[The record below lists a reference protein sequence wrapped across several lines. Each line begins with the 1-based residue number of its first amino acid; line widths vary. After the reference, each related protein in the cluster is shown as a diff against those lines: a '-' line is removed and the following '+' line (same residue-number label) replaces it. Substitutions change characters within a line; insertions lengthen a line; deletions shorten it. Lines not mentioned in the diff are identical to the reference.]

1 MSRVIVFTRTKH
13 GADKVVR
20 HLHVRGIRAEAI
32 HGNKSQNA
40 RQRALD
46 NFRSSKLPVLVA
58 TDIASRGIDIDDI
71 SHVVNFDVPRTPE
84 DYVHR
89 IGRTGRMEAAGD
101 AYTLVS
107 PEDRKEVEAIEKA
120 VGMRPRRLLVPD
132 FNYDLKRD
140 PEAGRDRDHDRDR
153 RGGRRGARDAGSRG
167 APRTSHAG
175 PPAAPAGETHGR
187 RRRINPTDRRSRKR
201 M

>member
-1 MSRVIVFTRTKH
+1 
-13 GADKVVR
+13 
-20 HLHVRGIRAEAI
+20 
-32 HGNKSQNA
+32 
-40 RQRALD
+40 
-46 NFRSSKLPVLVA
+46 VLVA

-89 IGRTGRMEAAGD
+89 IGRTGRMEATGD

-120 VGMRPRRLLVPD
+120 LGMRPRRLLVPD
-132 FNYDLKRD
+132 FDYDRKRD

-153 RGGRRGARDAGSRG
+153 RGGRRGSRDGGSHS

-175 PPAAPAGETHGR
+175 PSATPQGETHGR